1 MGPKSTTIITLL
13 GCKDITV
20 PRTKFSLN
28 LQVIYYMFCNHTVD
42 FIFASSN
49 ISSNE
54 IRFFIWSRMRFILHR
69 FYLLIIILIK
79 ETGKLKLFYI
89 VYRLP

>member
-28 LQVIYYMFCNHTVD
+28 LQVIYCMFCNPTVD

-54 IRFFIWSRMRFILHR
+54 IRFFIWSRMRFILH
-69 FYLLIIILIK
+69 YLLIIILIK